1 MITNVRILFFTTK
14 TKMSSKRKSSDI
26 SNEEPDEN
34 GVMPEKK
41 SHIDD
46 ILSLIDFIPN
56 PIISKR
62 LYKSNIIKILQK
74 IKTKQQLINLCN
86 NFTEDIWSTRIMK
99 YIVKQF
105 IKKDKTLFIYI
116 FDKFVKNFV
125 FRHEAEF
132 FINFNL
138 KKEDFYNLPD
148 NCEEDYELLNDYF
161 GKKIKK
167 LKLNEIYQLFHIGI
181 DSIDKYNKL
190 LFDSDDEND
199 TKCEIVQ
206 NIKNIYFN
214 QIGYMINKDFW
225 QSHLIINKAIECN
238 FFILQNFCTNHFTSE
253 IIKKCDIEQKII
265 FFHQLKDHYPIVFS
279 NQLEYFERFEKH
291 YDEPLDK
298 KHVIDVVHTLS
309 NPILRKKEKGR
320 ELESFYELLPL

>member
-1 MITNVRILFFTTK
+1 
-14 TKMSSKRKSSDI
+14 MSSKRKSLDI

-46 ILSLIDFIPN
+46 ILSLNDCIPN

-62 LYKSNIIKILQK
+62 LYKSNVIKILQK

-105 IKKDKTLFIYI
+105 IKNDKTLFIYI

-125 FRHEAEF
+125 FRHEAEY
-132 FINFNL
+132 FIQFNL
-138 KKEDFYNLPD
+138 NKEEFYNLPD
-148 NCEEDYELLNDYF
+148 NREEDYELLNDYF
-161 GKKIKK
+161 GKNIKK
-167 LKLNEIYQLFHIGI
+167 LKLDEIYQLFYIGI

-190 LFDSDDEND
+190 LFNSVDENN

-206 NIKNIYFN
+206 NIKNVYFN
-214 QIGYMINKDFW
+214 QIGYIINKKFW
-225 QSHLIINKAIECN
+225 QSPLIIKKAIECN
-238 FFILQNFCTNHFTSE
+238 FFILQHFCINNITSK
-253 IIKKCDIEQKII
+253 IINKCDIEQKII
-265 FFHQLKDHYPIVFS
+265 FFHQLKEHYPTIFP
-279 NQLEYFERFEKH
+279 NQLEYFDRFEKH
-291 YDEPLDK
+291 YEEPLDK
-298 KHVIDVVHTLS
+298 QHVINVVDTLS
-309 NPILRKKEKGR
+309 DPILRREASGR
-320 ELESFYELLPL
+320 MYESFYELKPL